1 MVKEAPRE
9 ALLDP
14 CPTEDGE
21 GGPMAGGSI
30 PLTCVTLGGVDWPPW
45 QLVSLQLLVVVKL
58 VTTGDDDIVGL
69 AVLGGRDVR
78 LVVVSASVAFV
89 ALHG

>member
-1 MVKEAPRE
+1 
-9 ALLDP
+9 
-14 CPTEDGE
+14 
-21 GGPMAGGSI
+21 MAGGSI